1 MALLLRSLV
10 QRSAAVSSGS
20 QCCLLYRHAVA
31 MGTNAKEQM
40 QKFTDKNSRLAR
52 PLSPHITIYSW
63 SVPMMMS
70 ITHRGTGVGLSAGV
84 AVFAV
89 SALVLPG
96 DFASYLNLIQ
106 SLSLGP
112 ALICTAKFGLAF
124 PVAFHSFNGIRH
136 LMWDLGKGFRMP
148 EVYRS
153 GYAVIALSVLSAIAL
168 AAL

>member
-20 QCCLLYRHAVA
+20 QSCLLYRHAVA

-40 QKFTDKNSRLAR
+40 QKLTDKNSRLAR
-52 PLSPHITIYSW
+52 PLSPHITIYRW

>member
-10 QRSAAVSSGS
+10 RRSAAVSLRS
-20 QCCLLYRHAVA
+20 QSSVLYRHAVP
-31 MGTNAKEQM
+31 MGTNAKEEM
-40 QKFTDKNSRLAR
+40 QNMDKNSRLAR

-96 DFASYLNLIQ
+96 DFASYLSLIQ

-136 LMWDLGKGFRMP
+136 LMWDMGKGFRMP

-153 GYAVIALSVLSAIAL
+153 GYAVLVLSVLSAIAL
-168 AAL
+168 AVL